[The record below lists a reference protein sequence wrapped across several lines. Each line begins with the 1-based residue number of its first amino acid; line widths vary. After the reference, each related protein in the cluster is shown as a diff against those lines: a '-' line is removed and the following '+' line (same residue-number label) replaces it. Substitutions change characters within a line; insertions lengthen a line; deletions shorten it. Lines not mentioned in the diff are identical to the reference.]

1 MKKNFAI
8 VLALMLML
16 TLVFTACAPAKT
28 NMILATGGTSG
39 TYYPYGGA
47 MAQIFNSKIPNM
59 NVTAQAT
66 GASVENCKLLG
77 QNEAELAI
85 VQNDMIDYAYNGT
98 EAFEGGKIENIRG
111 IATLY
116 PEIVQIVASPDSG
129 ITNVKD
135 MKGKKVSVGAPGSGV
150 EANAR
155 QIFDATGLTYNDM
168 NVSYLSFSESADAF
182 KDKHIESFFVT
193 SGIPNA
199 AIQDI
204 TAQNDIVMVSLTDD
218 VIAALTQKYPFF
230 VEYTIPAG
238 TYKGQNS
245 DVKTV
250 AVMATLA
257 TNSQASE
264 DVIYNITKTLFEN
277 QPELAQAH
285 AKGAELVLEEAVK
298 GISIPFHPGAEKYFK
313 EKGLLK

>member
-16 TLVFTACAPAKT
+16 TVVFTACAPAKT

-66 GASVENCKLLG
+66 GASVENLKLLG

-85 VQNDMIDYAYNGT
+85 VQNDMLDYAYNGI
-98 EAFEGGKIENIRG
+98 EAFEGGKIENLRG

-116 PEIVQIVASPDSG
+116 PEIVQIVASPESG
-129 ITNVKD
+129 IVNVQD

-168 NVSYLSFSESADAF
+168 SVSYLSFAESADAY
-182 KDKHIESFFVT
+182 KDKHIEAFFVT

-204 TAQNDIVMVSLTDD
+204 TAQNDIVLVSLTDD
-218 VIAALTQKYPFF
+218 VIAQLTQKYPFF

-238 TYKGQNS
+238 TYKGQDS

-285 AKGAELVLEEAVK
+285 AKGAELKLEEAVK
-298 GISIPFHPGAEKYFK
+298 GISIPFHPGAEKYYK

>member
-8 VLALMLML
+8 VLALMLVL
-16 TLVFTACAPAKT
+16 TVVFTACAPAKT

-85 VQNDMIDYAYNGT
+85 VQNDMIDYAYNGI
-98 EAFEGGKIENIRG
+98 EAFEGSKIENIRG

-129 ITNVKD
+129 ITSVKD

-155 QIFDATGLTYNDM
+155 QIFEASNLTYNDM

-182 KDKHIESFFVT
+182 KDKHIDAFFVT

-204 TAQNDIVMVSLTDD
+204 TAQNDIVMVSLPND

-238 TYKGQNS
+238 TYKGQSS

-264 DVIYNITKTLFEN
+264 DVIYNITKALFEN
-277 QPELAQAH
+277 QAELAQAH
-285 AKGAELVLEEAVK
+285 AKGQELSLEKAVQ

-313 EKGLLK
+313 EKGVLK